1 MIMAPPEP
9 PEHANAVQSV
19 YNTVAGRTLVKDIL
33 AKSQPRPIEPHD
45 YQLEGIC
52 HALDGVDVVATMATG
67 AGKTGFYCFLMLVIR
82 AISQDPNIALDG
94 MTFPRNPCMLLI
106 SPTKAL
112 QQDMVW
118 SSFILSHPLIVEQT
132 LKEPK
137 YVRIWP

>member
-1 MIMAPPEP
+1 MASQDPPED
-9 PEHANAVQSV
+9 ANSTQSV
-19 YNTVAGRTLVKDIL
+19 YNTEAGRNLVTDIL
-33 AKSQPRPIEPHD
+33 ARCQPRSIQPHD

-82 AISQDPNIALDG
+82 AISEDPNIALNG

-112 QQDMVW
+112 QQDMV
-118 SSFILSHPLIVEQT
+118 
-132 LKEPK
+132 
-137 YVRIWP
+137 

>member
-1 MIMAPPEP
+1 MIMASLEP
-9 PEHANAVQSV
+9 LEHANVTQSV
-19 YNTVAGRTLVKDIL
+19 YNTVAGRTLVTDIL
-33 AKSQPRPIEPHD
+33 AKSQPSPIQPHD

-52 HALDGVDVVATMATG
+52 YALDGVDVVATMATG

-82 AISQDPNIALDG
+82 TISQDPNIALNG

-118 SSFILSHPLIVEQT
+118 SPLNLSLIC
-132 LKEPK
+132 
-137 YVRIWP
+137 